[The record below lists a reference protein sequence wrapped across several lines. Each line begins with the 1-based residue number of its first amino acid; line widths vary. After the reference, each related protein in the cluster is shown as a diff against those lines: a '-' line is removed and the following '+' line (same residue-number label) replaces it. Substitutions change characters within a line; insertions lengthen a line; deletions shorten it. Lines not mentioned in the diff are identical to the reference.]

1 MKNTKK
7 TLWIK
12 SAAIMLAIS
21 AIFLLNA
28 YAGKGP
34 GSGGG
39 GGMNIFD
46 EPTEAA
52 CRACH
57 DDLEN
62 FPMLLATNP
71 DKHHAAVVLC
81 EVPCD
86 GDECWDCL
94 DCHTLVSNE
103 DLEAKVV
110 SDTDCLDCHDVAT
123 IQGSPGSS
131 NRHHDTESAATSCSI
146 CHTN

>member
-21 AIFLLNA
+21 AIFLLDA

-34 GSGGG
+34 GSDG

-57 DDLEN
+57 DDLVK
-62 FPMLLATNP
+62 FPMLLAPNP

-81 EVPCD
+81 EEPC
-86 GDECWDCL
+86 GAECWECL
-94 DCHTLVSNE
+94 DCHTLVWNE
-103 DLEAKVV
+103 DIGANVV
-110 SDTDCLDCHDVAT
+110 SDTDCLGCHDVAT
-123 IQGSPGSS
+123 IQGSPGSN